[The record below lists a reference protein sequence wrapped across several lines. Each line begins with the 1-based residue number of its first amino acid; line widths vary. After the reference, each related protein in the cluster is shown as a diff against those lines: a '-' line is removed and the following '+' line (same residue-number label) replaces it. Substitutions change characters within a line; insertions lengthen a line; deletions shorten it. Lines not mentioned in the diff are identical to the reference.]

1 MAHRTLIVANRTA
14 ATPQLIDEL
23 ERRARE
29 RPTAFALLIPEV
41 NSRKHPDWTPEVAV
55 ERLARAV
62 HGPVEGLTGGL
73 EQALAEG
80 GFDDVIVS
88 TRRDLGRRLERLGVP
103 VTVIAPPAEDP
114 LGGTVISTGLIS
126 GA

>member
-14 ATPQLIDEL
+14 ATPQLIEEL

-29 RPTAFALLIPEV
+29 RPTTFALLIPDV
-41 NSRKHPDWTPEVAV
+41 DSRKHPDWTLEVAV

-62 HGPVEGLTGGL
+62 HGPVEGLSGGF
-73 EQALAEG
+73 ESIEKG
-80 GFDDVIVS
+80 DFDDVIVS
-88 TRRDLGRRLERLGVP
+88 TRRDLTRRVERLGLP
-103 VTVIAPPAEDP
+103 VTVIPQVADDP
-114 LGGTVISTGLIS
+114 LTGTVISTGLIA